1 MTKSEIASYL
11 VSLHTLLDAQTKGV
25 HSVPSTSLAVEY
37 EKHWALL
44 KETIQK
50 ENEDETRQSERQR
63 PVGSE
68 SGTDFSSRLSGSG
81 SADGEG
87 GTDAA
92 DVSRERI

>member
-11 VSLHTLLDAQTKGV
+11 VSLHTLLDAQTKGI
-25 HSVPSTSLAVEY
+25 HPPSTSLAVEY

-63 PVGSE
+63 PAGSE
-68 SGTDFSSRLSGSG
+68 SGTDFSSRISGSG
-81 SADGEG
+81 STDGESRSN
-87 GTDAA
+87 AA

>member
-1 MTKSEIASYL
+1 MTKDKIASYL

-50 ENEDETRQSERQR
+50 ENEDETRQSERQQPFR
-63 PVGSE
+63 PE
-68 SGTDFSSRLSGSG
+68 SGTDFSGRLSGSG
-81 SADGEG
+81 STDGESRS
-87 GTDAA
+87 DAA